1 MKNIN
6 KAKTITL
13 AAALIMTG
21 TSLASDSIEDPINSN
36 GPEKEF
42 LINEI
47 QNLDLSQEE
56 IADLREYLEA
66 VKDLSDKEITVLRN
80 GMTDGWLD

>member
-66 VKDLSDKEITVLRN
+66 LSLIHI
-80 GMTDGWLD
+80 